1 MQKKN
6 FLLSRKY
13 YLKNMNKQVK
23 ISVVMTVLNEE
34 KRIKDCLE
42 SVKWADEIV
51 IVDDGS
57 IDNTLP
63 IAKKYTDKIIPHKS
77 EGYVEPSR
85 NFAISNASGDW
96 ILILDADEVVPSSLS
111 SKLQEIANESSKAEC
126 VRIARK
132 NIIFNKWIQHTG
144 WWPDYNI
151 RFFKKGSVTW
161 PNKIHAQ
168 AQVHGMVMDLGP
180 NEEHAITHYNY
191 DTITQFLHKL
201 DKYTTVTAREKL
213 GANQNFSW
221 TDILVNPVEEFLSRY
236 FLRKGYKD
244 GLHGLVLSLLM
255 AFYEFIVALKVWE
268 QKGFQEVSTGDVTE
282 NVEHVFN
289 TTKKKFNFWWYD
301 KKINEETKEFKKQ
314 IFKVR
319 RKLGL

>member
-1 MQKKN
+1 
-6 FLLSRKY
+6 
-13 YLKNMNKQVK
+13 MNKQIK

-34 KRIKDCLE
+34 KRIQDCLE
-42 SVKWADEIV
+42 SVQWADEII

-57 IDNTLP
+57 TDGTLS
-63 IAKKYTDKIIPHKS
+63 IAKKYTDKIFPHKS

-85 NFAISNASGDW
+85 NFAISKATGDW
-96 ILILDADEVVPSSLS
+96 ILILDADEVVSASLA
-111 SKLQEIANESSKAEC
+111 SKLQEIANESSKADC

-168 AQVHGMVMDLGP
+168 AEVHGMVIDLGP
-180 NEEHAITHYNY
+180 SEEHAITHYNY
-191 DTITQFLHKL
+191 DSISQFLQKL
-201 DKYTTVTAREKL
+201 DKYTTVAAQEKL
-213 GANQNFSW
+213 AADKKFSW
-221 TDILVNPVEEFLSRY
+221 TEILVNPVEEFLSRY

-255 AFYEFIVALKVWE
+255 AFYEFIVTLKVWE
-268 QKGFQEVSTGDVTE
+268 QKGFQEVSTRDVSESFEPVISSTR
-282 NVEHVFN
+282 
-289 TTKKKFNFWWYD
+289 KKFNYWWYD
-301 KKINEETKEFKKQ
+301 KKISEESKEFKKQ
-314 IFKVR
+314 FYKVR
-319 RKLGL
+319 RKFGF